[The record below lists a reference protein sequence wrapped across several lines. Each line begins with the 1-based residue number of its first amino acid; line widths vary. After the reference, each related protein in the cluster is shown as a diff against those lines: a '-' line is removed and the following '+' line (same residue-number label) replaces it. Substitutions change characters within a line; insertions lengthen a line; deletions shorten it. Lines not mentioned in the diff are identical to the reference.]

1 MLEEVIEEFLRYLLI
16 DKGYSNNTIETYKR
30 DLNMFKEYIGNVNIS
45 EIDNEKLKRYL
56 VYLKNKNLATKSIAQ
71 NISCLKSFY
80 KYLLIEKKIKS
91 NPISFIQNPK
101 FSKILPSTLSEEE
114 IDKLLNFSLNDNYS
128 YRNKAMLELMYS
140 SGLRVS
146 EVINLKVFDIDLT
159 EDTVRTIGKGS
170 KERVIPI
177 GDYAS
182 YFLKKY
188 INEYRSSMLKS
199 NYSDYLFLNN
209 HGNKLTRQGCFKIIK
224 KIAKEQGIQK
234 EISPHTLRHSF
245 ATHLLKHG
253 ADLRTIQELL
263 GHSDISTTQV
273 YTHISNE
280 ELHKNYENFHPHG
293 DK

>member
-16 DKGYSNNTIETYKR
+16 DRGYSNNTIESYKR
-30 DLNMFKEYIGNVNIS
+30 DLTMFLEYTGNININT
-45 EIDNEKLKRYL
+45 IDNNTLKKYL
-56 VYLKNKNLATKSIAQ
+56 VYLKDKNLSTKSIAQ

-80 KYLLIEKKIKS
+80 KYLLIEKKIKN
-91 NPISFIQNPK
+91 NPIAFIQNPK
-101 FSKILPSTLSEEE
+101 LSKILPSTLSEDE
-114 IDKLLNFSLNDNYS
+114 IDKLLNFKLTDNFS

-146 EVINLKVFDIDLT
+146 EVINLKVFDINLS

-170 KERVIPI
+170 KERLIPI

-182 YFLKKY
+182 FYLEKY
-188 INEYRSSMLKS
+188 IKEYRSSMLKS

-224 KIAKEQGIQK
+224 KLAKEQGIEK

-273 YTHISNE
+273 YTHVSNE
-280 ELHKNYENFHPHG
+280 ELHKNYENYHPHG
-293 DK
+293 EE